1 MTKLNTF
8 VAFDPFVPLGFT
20 SYGPIMPVGG
30 GRGSGIEFVVG
41 DDDGPDPDFE
51 DDDEDDED
59 EDDEPRSRT
68 RRDRDEDDDE
78 RYEQRDGP
86 EDDDWTPPSKQAFES
101 VQEALTRA
109 NREAMSRRQV
119 GKLMKK
125 LGVQTADEFAAFLAD
140 RGIDI
145 DDAGDGGGDSRTE
158 RRNDR
163 PRNDKTSAARAEAR
177 AAARYKSAVVNL
189 AAENAFTKAGW
200 AGENLAL
207 AMRMIDPSRVD
218 VEFDDDGQ
226 PTIDGLEEQIEE
238 VKNDFP
244 MLFRGNGKRAG
255 RPRAGGVREVDGGNR
270 ERPPAKPLTWDQK
283 LSRQLGGR

>member
-1 MTKLNTF
+1 MTKISTY
-8 VAFDPFVPLGFT
+8 VAFNPFAPLGFT
-20 SYGPIMPVGG
+20 SYGPIMPVAG

-41 DDDGPDPDFE
+41 DDDGADPDFD
-51 DDDEDDED
+51 DDDEDED
-59 EDDEPRSRT
+59 EDDEPRSR
-68 RRDRDEDDDE
+68 RRDRDDDDDD
-78 RYEQRDGP
+78 RQRDDTDQDG
-86 EDDDWTPPSKQAFES
+86 DWTPPSRQAFES
-101 VQEALTRA
+101 VQDALTRA

-140 RGIDI
+140 RGIDVE
-145 DDAGDGGGDSRTE
+145 DAGDGDGEGRTE
-158 RRNDR
+158 RRGDR

-226 PTIDGLEEQIEE
+226 PSIDGLEEQIEE

-244 MLFRGNGKRAG
+244 MLFRGNGKRAA
-255 RPRAGGVREVDGGNR
+255 RQRAGGVREVDGGNR
-270 ERPPAKPLTWDQK
+270 ERPPAQKLTWDQK